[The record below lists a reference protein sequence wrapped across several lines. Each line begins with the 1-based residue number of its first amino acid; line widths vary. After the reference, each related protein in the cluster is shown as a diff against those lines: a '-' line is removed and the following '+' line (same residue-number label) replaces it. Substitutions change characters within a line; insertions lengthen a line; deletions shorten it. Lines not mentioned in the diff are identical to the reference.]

1 METMYSQQLELLV
14 SIPADY
20 VLIKKDDYKMLLDE
34 RLIGRWWDMKELTLR
49 TKTSKDWLIE
59 NVFYQPRF
67 KKILDVSQGGFV
79 KYPSGKGSKWLFQAK
94 NMSEFLDEFFP
105 EIMK

>member
-1 METMYSQQLELLV
+1 MQTYQSQQLEVVV

-20 VLIKKDDYKMLLDE
+20 VLIKKDDYKIMLDE
-34 RLIGRWWDMKELTLR
+34 QLNGIWWDMKELTDR

-67 KKILDVSQGGFV
+67 KMILDVKHNGFV

-94 NMSEFLDEFFP
+94 KMSEFLDDFFP